1 MQAIEFESV
10 VQDRAIP
17 LPHPHKL
24 SPGQSVRVVVLYE
37 ELAMTPPREDEMS
50 HISAQLSA
58 ESGGRLATLQPYP
71 DAVPDSS
78 GEEQIHLPRTRPP
91 GARSGNAR
99 DCFAGS
105 PSRYPGAGLVVCRAP
120 AFLARSGPLAVK

>member
-24 SPGQSVRVVVLYE
+24 SPGQSVRVVVMYE
-37 ELAMTPPREDEMS
+37 ELAMTPPSEDEMS
-50 HISAQLSA
+50 HVSAQLSA
-58 ESGGRLATLQPYP
+58 ESGERLATLQPHP

-78 GEEQIHLPRTRPP
+78 GGATDLSPWDEAAWRQKWERT
-91 GARSGNAR
+91 
-99 DCFAGS
+99 
-105 PSRYPGAGLVVCRAP
+105 
-120 AFLARSGPLAVK
+120 